1 MNASAPSSIDSPSST
16 RSSSLATAKGGAHLP
31 RIVDHSSCLWRTILD
46 AHGREILD
54 CASDQFLDL
63 ALSRRLK
70 TIEARE
76 LVSLLARAER
86 LGYIEMD
93 VVDHDETACPV

>member
-1 MNASAPSSIDSPSST
+1 M
-16 RSSSLATAKGGAHLP
+16 P

-70 TIEARE
+70 TIKARE
-76 LVSLLARAER
+76 LVCLLVRAER
-86 LGYIEMD
+86 LRYSEID
-93 VVDHDETACPV
+93 VVNYDKTACPV